1 MPAKKRDTAVGLR
14 RNLID
19 VLMVQTDSG
28 VILLE
33 EKSVLRWDSIL
44 DYVSNRSDIIG
55 VQKDVL
61 RGIE

>member
-1 MPAKKRDTAVGLR
+1 MPAEKRDTAVGLR